1 MVVRKWSVS
10 DLDDE
15 TGLLSVTARLD
26 EPPPM
31 ELAECFWNDDDG
43 PSWPEGLEAPEL
55 DSVLINFRVRPED
68 VLRYRE
74 ALRSRLAAANRRYAT
89 VVIPAARAA
98 EAAARAR
105 EENRARIIAEAQRL
119 FDLDPST
126 STETEGLV
134 YDPTPDA
141 IVEHGAGLAY
151 RMAERGGRDLA
162 APLPPLAVVES
173 EDGL

>member
-31 ELAECFWNDDDG
+31 ELAECFWNEYDG
-43 PSWPEGLEAPEL
+43 PEWPEGLEAPAL
-55 DSVLINFRVRPED
+55 DSVLITFRVRPDD

-89 VVIPAARAA
+89 VVVPAARAA

-119 FDLDPST
+119 FDRDPST
-126 STETEGLV
+126 ETDAGLV

-162 APLPPLAVVES
+162 APLPPLAVVEP